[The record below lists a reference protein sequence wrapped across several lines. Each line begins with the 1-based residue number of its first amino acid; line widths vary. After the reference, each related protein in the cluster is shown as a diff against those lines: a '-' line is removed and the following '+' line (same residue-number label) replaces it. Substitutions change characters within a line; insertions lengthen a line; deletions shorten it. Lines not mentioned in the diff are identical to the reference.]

1 MTAPSAVDFR
11 LHYPDA
17 IYSTGALG
25 MSATRPIGLKLDPW
39 FGRQN
44 KGDELQHNG
53 SNVGVMPGSGLLR
66 PGAPRELAP
75 SSAL

>member
-1 MTAPSAVDFR
+1 
-11 LHYPDA
+11 
-17 IYSTGALG
+17 